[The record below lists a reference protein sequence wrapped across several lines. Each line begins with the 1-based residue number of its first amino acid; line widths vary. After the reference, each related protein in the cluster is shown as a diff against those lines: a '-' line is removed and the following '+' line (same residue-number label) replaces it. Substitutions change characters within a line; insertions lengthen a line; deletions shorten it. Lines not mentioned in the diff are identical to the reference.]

1 MRAAP
6 IAVIL
11 LAAAAGASANAD
23 QVVGQ
28 KDKTF
33 APGAVTV
40 AAGETLKVTNDDPVL
55 HHVYVDA
62 PNMQFDSGEQQ
73 PGQTISI
80 VFKKPGEYV
89 AQCAI
94 HPKMKLNV
102 TVK

>member
-1 MRAAP
+1 MRSAP
-6 IAVIL
+6 IVAML
-11 LAAAAGASANAD
+11 LAAAAAASANAD
-23 QVVGQ
+23 QVIAQ

-40 AAGETLKVTNDDPVL
+40 AVGETLQVTNDDPVL

-62 PNMQFDSGEQQ
+62 PNMQFDSGEQE
-73 PGQTISI
+73 PGRTVSI
-80 VFKKPGEYV
+80 VFKKPGEFV

>member
-6 IAVIL
+6 IAAIL
-11 LAAAAGASANAD
+11 LAAAAGASASAE

-28 KDKTF
+28 KDKAFT
-33 APGAVTV
+33 PGAVTLAV
-40 AAGETLKVTNDDPVL
+40 GETLKVTNDDPVL
-55 HHVYVDA
+55 HHVYVEA
-62 PNMQFDSGEQQ
+62 PNMDFDSGEQQ

>member
-1 MRAAP
+1 MRSAP
-6 IAVIL
+6 LVL
-11 LAAAAGASANAD
+11 VMLAATVAASANAG
-23 QVVGQ
+23 QVIAQ
-28 KDKTF
+28 KDKAF

-40 AAGETLKVTNDDPVL
+40 AAGETLRVTNDDPVL

-62 PNMQFDSGEQQ
+62 PNMQFDSGEQE
-73 PGQTISI
+73 PGRTVSI